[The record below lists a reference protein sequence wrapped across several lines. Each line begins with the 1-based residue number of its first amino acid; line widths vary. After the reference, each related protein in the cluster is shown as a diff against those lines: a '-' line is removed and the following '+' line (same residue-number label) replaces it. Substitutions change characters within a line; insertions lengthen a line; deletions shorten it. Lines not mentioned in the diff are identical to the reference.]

1 MHELGVGLNWYLFK
15 HNQILRFSIKVPKRI
30 WELLSKKF
38 TELESERKLRENMDA
53 PAKRAAKKTIKI
65 NIEKNADIA
74 FWITAKT

>member
-1 MHELGVGLNWYLFK
+1 MSSEWWK
-15 HNQILRFSIKVPKRI
+15 HDFPS
-30 WELLSKKF
+30 
-38 TELESERKLRENMDA
+38 ELESERKLRENMDA